1 LHKKFRQP
9 PATRAQIG
17 WPWRMKTPF
26 HPLADDARRK
36 LRRIRK
42 KDPERLRVMV
52 AAWEAAMASDFDEAR
67 RLAASIG
74 DAEAFENE
82 LSARRLP

>member
-1 LHKKFRQP
+1 
-9 PATRAQIG
+9 
-17 WPWRMKTPF
+17 MKSPF

-42 KDPERLRVMV
+42 EDPERLRIMV
-52 AAWEAAMASDFDEAR
+52 ATWDAAICGDFDEAR
-67 RLAASIG
+67 RLAASVG

-82 LSARRLP
+82 LHARRLP